1 MQSPLRLIV
10 LPTRRRQLAM
20 SLDRPTLNGM
30 TSTDRNAAVRRLALL
45 LMQAAGVDAEEIGD
59 DKR

>member
-10 LPTRRRQLAM
+10 RPTRRRQLAM
-20 SLDRPTLNGM
+20 SLDRPALNGM
-30 TSTDRNAAVRRLALL
+30 TSTDRNNAVQRLARL
-45 LMQAAGVDAEEIGD
+45 LMQAAGADSEEIGD